1 MSEHT
6 KTRPTD
12 KLVEI
17 RLVGPATKKK
27 SMLEAVK
34 VIGFRDVNDSI
45 PWRDAFPDLTN
56 QRLPGAYL
64 KGIRKREELSQA
76 KLSEQTGIP
85 QRHLSEME
93 NGKRPIGKKNAVILA
108 NALNADY
115 RNLL

>member
-6 KTRPTD
+6 KTRPTE

-27 SMLEAVK
+27 SMLEVVK
-34 VIGFRDVNDSI
+34 AIGFRDVKDSI
-45 PWRDAFPDLTN
+45 PWRDAFPELTTE
-56 QRLPGAYL
+56 RIPGAYL
-64 KGIRKREELSQA
+64 KGIRKREEFSQA

-108 NALNADY
+108 NALNTDY